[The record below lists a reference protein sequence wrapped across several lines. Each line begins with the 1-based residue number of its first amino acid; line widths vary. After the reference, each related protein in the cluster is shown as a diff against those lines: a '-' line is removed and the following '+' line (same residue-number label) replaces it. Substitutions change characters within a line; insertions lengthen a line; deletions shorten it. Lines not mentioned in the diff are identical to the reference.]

1 MSRPSISLATSAV
14 LVTCMELALSLSK
27 RTTISP
33 VSTAYRRARSIERSR
48 ATAMRM
54 RRQYQA
60 VFIDGPA
67 KGRVQALAGPMS
79 EIRFAEMPN
88 FTARLLEESTFLE
101 VKDIDYRLRGHYAP
115 CGRGKFYR
123 E

>member
-1 MSRPSISLATSAV
+1 MTATTDLLKATWEAYNKHTQARP
-14 LVTCMELALSLSK
+14 
-27 RTTISP
+27 
-33 VSTAYRRARSIERSR
+33 
-48 ATAMRM
+48 

-67 KGRVQALAGPMS
+67 KGRVQALAGAMRQ
-79 EIRFAEMPN
+79 IRFAEMPML
-88 FTARLLEESTFLE
+88 TARLLNEQTEMETLE
-101 VKDIDYRLRGHYAP
+101 IVDIVYELRGHYAP